1 MTTQETPVISPAAPA
16 APPRLS
22 SVPRARHGLENR
34 GLEAGAMPGFGY
46 GRFGRMFPFSGALL
60 PDACLRDIAKAMIKA
75 DEGKPLSV
83 SEPVDENPAVPA
95 GYTYFGQFVDH
106 DLSFDPTPL
115 KALSVD
121 TAALEDFRTPALD
134 LDCIYGRGPDDQP
147 YMYEDGVHLRLGRP
161 VHATNSSVATSR
173 DVLRLFT
180 PGEEF
185 APAILGDKR
194 NDENRLVSQFQSL
207 FIAFHNKVVD
217 DPELLG
223 EFDGSA
229 DDDTIRFRTA
239 VKIVRWHYQW
249 LVLHDFLPR
258 LLSPTIVDEVL
269 NPGGYPRLDNYEKD
283 NARWAYIPVEFAG
296 AAYRFGH
303 TMVRPSYA
311 LNLEVGAG
319 EEGRIPIFS
328 RGPAAVDNLNGF
340 GVPLPENWAL
350 DWSFFFDLDHSH
362 APPEFQGQLPQ
373 PSYRL
378 DAQLVSALADL
389 PEFRAAGDPLANL
402 AYRNLVRGVLNLRLP
417 SGEQVARALG
427 IRPLSPTVLWGA
439 GSRVLDLDK
448 LDDEAREELE
458 ETAERRQVIL
468 RKWVH
473 GGGAVLRGNTPL
485 WYYVLREAEYYG
497 TDRVAE
503 GPTAGFGGQYLG
515 PVGSRIVAETFV
527 GLIWNDPTSYLRR
540 WPAFEPSRIICPSG
554 PFSLARLAAYVFG
567 C

>member
-1 MTTQETPVISPAAPA
+1 MTVQETPIVSPAAPA
-16 APPRLS
+16 AAPRLS

-60 PDACLRDIAKAMIKA
+60 PDACLRDIATAMIKA
-75 DEGKPLSV
+75 DEGTPLTE
-83 SEPVDENPAVPA
+83 SEPVDENPAVPS

-106 DLSFDPTPL
+106 DITFDPTPL
-115 KALSVD
+115 KAQSVD

-147 YMYEDGVHLRLGRP
+147 YMYQDAVHLRLGRS
-161 VHATNSSVATSR
+161 VHAHNAQVATSR

-180 PGEEF
+180 PGEPL

-223 EFDGSA
+223 EFEGSA
-229 DDDTIRFRTA
+229 DDNTVRFRTA

-249 LVLHDFLPR
+249 LVLNDFLPR
-258 LLSPTIVDEVL
+258 VLSPTIMDEVL
-269 NPGGYPRLDNYEKD
+269 NPGGQPRLDHYAKD
-283 NARWAYIPVEFAG
+283 AAQWAYIPVEFAG

-311 LNLEVGAG
+311 LNLKAG
-319 EEGRIPIFS
+319 TGSHERIPIFS
-328 RGPAAVDNLNGF
+328 RGKHPKDNLNGF
-340 GVPLPENWAL
+340 GVPLPEGWAI
-350 DWSFFFDLDHSH
+350 DWSFFFELDHSH
-362 APPEFQGQLPQ
+362 APSKFRGQLPQ
-373 PSYRL
+373 PSYRM

-402 AYRNLVRGVLNLRLP
+402 AYRNLVRGVTNLRLP
-417 SGEQVARALG
+417 SGEQVARVLG
-427 IRPLSPTVLWGA
+427 ITPLPPAILWGA
-439 GSRVLDLDK
+439 GSRVLDADA
-448 LDDEAREELE
+448 LDDEAREELD
-458 ETAERRQVIL
+458 ETIERRKVIL
-468 RKWVH
+468 DRWVD
-473 GGGAVLRGNTPL
+473 GGGSVLKGNTPL
-485 WYYVLREAEYYG
+485 WYYILREAEYFG

-503 GPTAGFGGQYLG
+503 GPIAGFGGQYLG

-527 GLIWNDPTSYLRR
+527 GLVWNDPTSYLRR
-540 WPAFEPSRIICPSG
+540 SPAFEPSKIICPTG
-554 PFSLARLAAYVFG
+554 RFSLARLAAYVFG
-567 C
+567 R